1 MTEPITIQPTTDPDA
16 LHAAS
21 ELRISLFRLIRRL
34 RTEHPTG
41 LKSFAQMAVLM
52 RIYRHGPATLS
63 ELAAADG
70 ITPQSMARTVGEL
83 VDDGL
88 LRREA
93 DPSDGRQVLLSLT
106 AAAHA
111 LVQDFQ
117 SERDNWLARTMLE
130 RLSPEERDLMRVASR
145 LFDRL
150 SAE

>member
-1 MTEPITIQPTTDPDA
+1 MSESATIQPIADPDA

-21 ELRISLFRLIRRL
+21 ELRIALFRLIRRL

-93 DPSDGRQVLLSLT
+93 DPSDGRQILLSLT
-106 AAAHA
+106 DEAHEM
-111 LVQDFQ
+111 VREFQ
-117 SERDNWLARTMLE
+117 SRRDGWL
-130 RLSPEERDLMRVASR
+130 
-145 LFDRL
+145 
-150 SAE
+150 

>member
-1 MTEPITIQPTTDPDA
+1 MTEPATIQPTTDPDA

-21 ELRISLFRLIRRL
+21 ELRIALFRLIRRL

-106 AAAHA
+106 DKAA
-111 LVQDFQ
+111 QRWCSDFQ
-117 SERDNWLARTMLE
+117 TAARQLAGANHARTAQPG
-130 RLSPEERDLMRVASR
+130 RARPAAGRRPAAST
-145 LFDRL
+145 
-150 SAE
+150 A